1 MVDKEPNARGGL
13 HRQVAAEDAVEP
25 ESITNRARLKRSVSS
40 GDTAIAGIKQKSQ
53 GSRKKRFSFVV
64 ANATMLSPDS
74 SSDGSSEEEY
84 TANSY
89 GEHEDDVDYGIS
101 LELAQKEASLE
112 LAELTA
118 TANNP
123 VQGLLEMVPD
133 VPKFGGLTEAIT
145 GTKCTFADPCYTAK

>member
-1 MVDKEPNARGGL
+1 MP
-13 HRQVAAEDAVEP
+13 
-25 ESITNRARLKRSVSS
+25 SV
-40 GDTAIAGIKQKSQ
+40 
-53 GSRKKRFSFVV
+53 
-64 ANATMLSPDS
+64 DS

-84 TANSY
+84 TANSC

-123 VQGLLEMVPD
+123 RLDYWDEMYL
-133 VPKFGGLTEAIT
+133 G
-145 GTKCTFADPCYTAK
+145 